1 MTQINQNQR
10 IILVIDT
17 SGLAKKTDYNSKI
30 TEIESKIPD
39 ITNLVTKTTLTAM
52 TYLT

>member
-1 MTQINQNQR
+1 M
-10 IILVIDT
+10 IDT
-17 SGLAKKTDYNSKI
+17 SGLAKNTDYNSKI

-39 ITNLVTKTTLTAM
+39 ISNLVTKTTLTAM